1 MREHKL
7 TSLIFGN
14 VVIESMI
21 TGAQVRLYSEDL
33 RSYYYRPTPHA
44 EISMPLDEL
53 REKIT
58 KKETQELAE
67 VIFDSVSEE
76 LEANYPGGLERAK
89 REFMEWLTL

>member
-1 MREHKL
+1 
-7 TSLIFGN
+7 
-14 VVIESMI
+14 
-21 TGAQVRLYSEDL
+21 
-33 RSYYYRPTPHA
+33 
-44 EISMPLDEL
+44 MPLDEL